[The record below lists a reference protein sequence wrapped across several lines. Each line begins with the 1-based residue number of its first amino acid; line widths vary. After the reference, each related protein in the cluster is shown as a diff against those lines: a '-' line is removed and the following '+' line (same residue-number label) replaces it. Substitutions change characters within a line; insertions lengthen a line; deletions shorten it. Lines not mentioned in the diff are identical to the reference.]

1 MRKTKEIKREI
12 EDLRN
17 HLYYLINQKKNLV
30 TPEVVI
36 VSQALDQVLN
46 EYNTTI
52 KKQIA

>member
-17 HLYYLINQKKNLV
+17 HLYYLIGQKKNLI

-36 VSQALDQVLN
+36 VSQKLDRVLN
-46 EYNTTI
+46 EYDITI